1 MAEWILKDM
10 IKDNTKEICSRGLV
24 VLFPEPRNLK
34 VTEVLESHHIK
45 CDEQNSQEIDREDID
60 ENTLILTMT
69 FAEKVNIM
77 EKFELENNVYTIKE
91 FIEDE
96 EEGDVLDP
104 YGGDEEVY
112 EECYE
117 EMKKLL
123 LLVKKKIAWR

>member
-1 MAEWILKDM
+1 MSFNKVIFVCKENVNQSPMAEWILKDM

-77 EKFELENNVYTIKE
+77 EKFEFEKFLIHMV
-91 FIEDE
+91 
-96 EEGDVLDP
+96 
-104 YGGDEEVY
+104 
-112 EECYE
+112 
-117 EMKKLL
+117 EMKRFMKS
-123 LLVKKKIAWR
+123 VMRK